1 MIQEEIV
8 NVQNKHLE
16 KCRFLIQAL
25 AKFKNKLIKLI
36 NLFQE
41 KTMLLCKLQLQQ
53 NIFFR
58 KALCVNNIHFQHYNF
73 RSPET
78 RVIIITIFFVKKY
91 CWTSFYDC
99 RTFKSQIVTK
109 FFVLLR

>member
-41 KTMLLCKLQLQQ
+41 KTMLLIEKKKNNFLQKSFMCQQ
-53 NIFFR
+53 YSFS
-58 KALCVNNIHFQHYNF
+58 AL
-73 RSPET
+73 
-78 RVIIITIFFVKKY
+78 
-91 CWTSFYDC
+91 
-99 RTFKSQIVTK
+99 
-109 FFVLLR
+109 